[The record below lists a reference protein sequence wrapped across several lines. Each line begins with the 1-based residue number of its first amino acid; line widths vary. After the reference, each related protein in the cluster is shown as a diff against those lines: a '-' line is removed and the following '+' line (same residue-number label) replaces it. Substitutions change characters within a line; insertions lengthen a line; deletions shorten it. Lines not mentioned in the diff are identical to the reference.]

1 MSKKPNEWERFAFTS
16 LEVNPQPWHM
26 PLPDLKAAILKE
38 LSTTGQ
44 IEPWSLY
51 YFLVREAALIPQ
63 EIRNYLAEIAVGRKK
78 YKKPSGRKAVDP
90 ETKQQISKYVRD
102 LFDFKKSRYIQQGET
117 KTDAQAQAIEDVA
130 TENDVSE
137 RFIEEIVFPR
147 NRK

>member
-63 EIRNYLAEIAVGRKK
+63 EIRNYLAEIAVGRKNTK
-78 YKKPSGRKAVDP
+78 SHLAEKRLTQKQNSKFQNMCVIFLILKSLVIYSRAKQKQMRKPK
-90 ETKQQISKYVRD
+90 
-102 LFDFKKSRYIQQGET
+102 LSRM
-117 KTDAQAQAIEDVA
+117 
-130 TENDVSE
+130 
-137 RFIEEIVFPR
+137 
-147 NRK
+147 